1 MVIDHAKTLQPDPI
15 GQVNAA
21 AELAEDGIKA
31 VPCCTKHLALDE
43 RLVDVGC
50 KVLMPSGAP
59 LGTGLGL
66 NGIYGPRR
74 FRAHFPDSALV
85 VDTGLGLP
93 SQAAHAMELGYD
105 AVLLNTAVAKAGDP
119 AAMGRSLWSMIS
131 VNPPS
136 RTAAIGFIWARR
148 ILMRLMWLLSVLLDG
163 FITPDHGPI
172 TARSLWPKSW
182 TLSPIKALRS
192 RS

>member
-1 MVIDHAKTLQPDPI
+1 
-15 GQVNAA
+15 
-21 AELAEDGIKA
+21 
-31 VPCCTKHLALDE
+31 
-43 RLVDVGC
+43 
-50 KVLMPSGAP
+50 
-59 LGTGLGL
+59 
-66 NGIYGPRR
+66 
-74 FRAHFPDSALV
+74 
-85 VDTGLGLP
+85 
-93 SQAAHAMELGYD
+93 MELGYD

-182 TLSPIKALRS
+182 ALSPIKALRS